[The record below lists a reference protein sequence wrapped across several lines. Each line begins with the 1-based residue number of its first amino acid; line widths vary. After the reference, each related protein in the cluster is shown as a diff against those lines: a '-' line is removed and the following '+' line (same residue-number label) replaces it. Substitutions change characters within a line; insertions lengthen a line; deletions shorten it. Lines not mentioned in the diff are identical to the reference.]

1 MVWSD
6 EKKPSYATKL
16 KCKCLYPF
24 YDQRNKERNVFTF
37 GMDTTIASDVKRWY
51 VFRKAATHQS
61 TSADPCSKSHSSND
75 ATAEA
80 AKATAANSMQSKPIR
95 RYVERAS
102 EFALVRMLS
111 ANIPTRNCN
120 LSLMMLLA
128 QRRASQR
135 RMWDCLLFMTY
146 FFV

>member
-1 MVWSD
+1 
-6 EKKPSYATKL
+6 
-16 KCKCLYPF
+16 
-24 YDQRNKERNVFTF
+24 
-37 GMDTTIASDVKRWY
+37 
-51 VFRKAATHQS
+51 
-61 TSADPCSKSHSSND
+61 
-75 ATAEA
+75 
-80 AKATAANSMQSKPIR
+80 MQSKPIR